1 MDFAARARGRLFER
15 PEAPRAFRLTP
26 RDLTLLRNLARLR
39 LATGEQLAA
48 LDGGSGQN
56 VSRALL
62 VLWEHD
68 YVERLLGQ
76 VERRLLYKGSF
87 PIIYGLTRQGAWL
100 LRHHGYDV
108 RRRLLYETDKQR
120 RAGWRFI
127 EHRVG
132 ITDFM
137 VRLELACRAR
147 TDLRLIERKDVVEKA
162 PKTNRDRRVRL
173 AAKIRID
180 RARSELSVDP
190 DELFGLR
197 SIEKSEERYFMF
209 ELDRGEMPVMRHKSK
224 EQTYF
229 AKKMMIYHEANR
241 VGQHVRE
248 LGIPNF
254 RVATV
259 TTSPERTDQ
268 MIKALREVT
277 NGHGSNMFLFCH
289 QALLAASNPLDVA
302 WITGKG
308 RHVRLT
314 D

>member
-1 MDFAARARGRLFER
+1 LFER
-15 PEAPRAFRLTP
+15 PEVPRPCRITP
-26 RDLTLLRNLARLR
+26 RDLALLANLARLR
-39 LATGEQLAA
+39 LASGEQLAA
-48 LDGGSGQN
+48 LDGGSEQN
-56 VSRALL
+56 VSRSLL
-62 VLWEHD
+62 ALWEHD

-76 VERRLLYKGSF
+76 VDRRLLYKGSF
-87 PIIYGLTRQGAWL
+87 PIIYGLTRPGAWL
-100 LRHHGYDV
+100 LRQHGFDV

-137 VRLELACRAR
+137 VRLELACRGR
-147 TDLRLIERKDVVEKA
+147 PDLSLIERKDIVENA
-162 PKTNRDRRVRL
+162 PKTHRDRRVRL

-180 RARSELSVDP
+180 GARSELSVDP

-197 SIEKSEERYFMF
+197 SIETRDERYFMF

-229 AKKMMIYHEANR
+229 GKKMMIYHEANR
-241 VGQHVRE
+241 VEQHVRE

-254 RVATV
+254 RVTTV
-259 TTSPERTDQ
+259 TTSVERVAQ
-268 MIKALREVT
+268 MVEAQKQMT
-277 NGHGSNMFLFCH
+277 NGRGSNMFLFTD
-289 QALLAASNPLDVA
+289 QASLATNGPLDVT

-308 RHVRLT
+308 RQVRIT

>member
-1 MDFAARARGRLFER
+1 MDVAARARGRLFER
-15 PEAPRAFRLTP
+15 PEEPRAFRITP
-26 RDLTLLRNLARLR
+26 RDLGLLANLARLR
-39 LATGEQLAA
+39 LASGEQLAA

-62 VLWEHD
+62 VLWEHQ

-87 PIIYGLTRQGAWL
+87 PIIYGLTRPGAWL
-100 LRHHGYDV
+100 LRQHGYDV

-127 EHRVG
+127 EHRVD

-137 VRLELACRAR
+137 VRLELACRGR
-147 TDLRLIERKDVVEKA
+147 TDFHLIERKDIVENA
-162 PKTNRDRRVRL
+162 PKTHRDRRVRL
-173 AAKIRID
+173 SAKVRLD
-180 RARSELSVDP
+180 GTLTQLSVDP
-190 DELFGLR
+190 DEVFGLR
-197 SIEKSEERYFMF
+197 FVDTNDEHYFMF
-209 ELDRGEMPVMRHKSK
+209 ELDRGEMPVVRHKSK

-229 AKKMMIYHEANR
+229 AKKMMIYQEANR
-241 VGQHVRE
+241 VGEHVRE

-259 TTSPERTDQ
+259 TTTPDRVAQ
-268 MIKALREVT
+268 MIAVQKEMT
-277 NGHGSNMFLFCH
+277 NGHGSNMFLFTD
-289 QALLAASNPLDVA
+289 QASVAASNPLDVL
-302 WITGKG
+302 WTTGKG
-308 RHVRLT
+308 KQVRIV